1 MKKKLIPL
9 ILALVC
15 AIACVFGLAA
25 CEGKE
30 LNYLKVVDAGTGQLK
45 QNMDIGTYS
54 SDQLEQIKTKLSGLQ
69 FIFEYYP
76 DNSTEDADMTK
87 VKIKHFINNEGHA
100 GLPEQLQAGASYSVY
115 YYVEG
120 HEPTADF
127 SDSLVV
133 TINFSVT

>member
-9 ILALVC
+9 ILALAC
-15 AIACVFGLAA
+15 AIACALGLAA

-30 LNYLKVVDAGTGQLK
+30 LNYLKVVDEGTGQLK
-45 QNMDIGTYS
+45 DNLDIGNYS
-54 SDQLEQIKTKLSGLQ
+54 SDQLEQIKAKLSGLQ
-69 FIFEYYP
+69 FKFVYYP
-76 DNSTEDADMTK
+76 NNSTENADMSK
-87 VKIKHFINNEGHA
+87 VKVKHFINHEGHA